1 MTQEQLAL
9 EVTRLAKAAS
19 SIISNPNSTPQDRM
33 ALNEILEELDQRK
46 AELRNI
52 KQKYSDFKR

>member
-19 SIISNPNSTPQDRM
+19 SIIGNPNSTEQDRM
-33 ALNEILEELDQRK
+33 ALDEILEELGQRK
-46 AELRNI
+46 LELRNI
-52 KQKYSDFKR
+52 KQKYSDFER

>member
-19 SIISNPNSTPQDRM
+19 SMISNPNSDRRS
-33 ALNEILEELDQRK
+33 LDDVLEELEQRK
-46 AELRNI
+46 QELRNS
-52 KQKYSDFKR
+52 KQKYSNSKQ